1 MNGRLCLF
9 VTAFAL
15 ASLTGCG
22 GTPANNNTAPSNAA
36 NANTGNASTAAKM
49 SAPTKEALIA
59 IENKAWKDWAERN
72 EKGLEGYMGSK
83 FINVGYNGASDR
95 AAAMKSWT
103 SHKCEMKDMVFSEE
117 AVTELADGIAML
129 TFKATGMITCDK
141 VVGHSPLNVSV
152 LYAKEGD
159 TWKAMYYQETP
170 AADSKGDYGPATTPV
185 DKAAELASLTSAPE
199 DIAATEKKLWETW
212 KNRDEKAFREMITD
226 NIVGNGRSGRVAGAE
241 AYIKSS
247 FDPTCKVESFTVGP
261 MKAMEIS
268 KDLTMIIYRASQKG
282 ACGTDKLPEN
292 VMSVSIY
299 KRENGKPKATYY
311 MENPVRN

>member
-1 MNGRLCLF
+1 MRIKLCLF
-9 VTAFAL
+9 ISVLTASFL
-15 ASLTGCG
+15 AGCG
-22 GTPANNNTAPSNAA
+22 GAPANNSPANSNAA
-36 NANTGNASTAAKM
+36 NVNAGNSNVAAKTA
-49 SAPTKEALIA
+49 APTKEALIA

-103 SHKCEMKDMVFSEE
+103 SHKCEMKDMVFSDE

-129 TFKATGMITCDK
+129 TFKATGTITCDK

-159 TWKAMYYQETP
+159 AWKAMYYQETP
-170 AADSKGDYGPATTPV
+170 AADSKGEYGPATTPV
-185 DKAAELASLTSAPE
+185 DKAAELASLAAAPE

-212 KNRDEKAFREMITD
+212 KNRDEKAFREMVTD
-226 NIVGNGRSGRVAGAE
+226 NIVGNGRSGRLAGAD
-241 AYIKSS
+241 AYMKSS

-299 KRENGKPKATYY
+299 RRENGKPKAAYY